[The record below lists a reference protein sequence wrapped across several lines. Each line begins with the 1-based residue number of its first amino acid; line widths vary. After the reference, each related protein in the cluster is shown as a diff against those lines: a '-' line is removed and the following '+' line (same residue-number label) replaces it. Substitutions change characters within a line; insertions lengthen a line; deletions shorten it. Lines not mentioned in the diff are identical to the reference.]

1 MKDAKL
7 EAFRWMNLR
16 HTAASRLRQKGAK
29 LEDVAEFLGH
39 ESLMMTKRYAHLGP
53 LGLQDVATLWRGR
66 RSLHHSR
73 QRDECYQPARGVAQ
87 W

>member
-53 LGLQDVATLWRGR
+53 SGLQDVAALLERKPFVAPQQATGR
-66 RSLHHSR
+66 VLSAS
-73 QRDECYQPARGVAQ
+73 
-87 W
+87 